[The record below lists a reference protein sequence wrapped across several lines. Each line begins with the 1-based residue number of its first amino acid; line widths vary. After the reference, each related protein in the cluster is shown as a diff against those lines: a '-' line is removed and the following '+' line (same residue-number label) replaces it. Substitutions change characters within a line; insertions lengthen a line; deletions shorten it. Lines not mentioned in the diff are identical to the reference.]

1 MIVSV
6 ARQNVKKIQ
15 IVVEFNVAVIK
26 IVLGGI
32 LMLAITRINV
42 ELMFLDIILVR
53 NMMKVILILLLD
65 ESKFRTYK
73 FKIVKMKSNVIC
85 F

>member
-1 MIVSV
+1 MSV

-42 ELMFLDIILVR
+42 GLMFPDIILVR
-53 NMMKVILILLLD
+53 NMMKVILILL
-65 ESKFRTYK
+65 
-73 FKIVKMKSNVIC
+73 
-85 F
+85 

>member
-42 ELMFLDIILVR
+42 GLMFLDIILVQ
-53 NMMKVILILLLD
+53 NMMKVILILLFD
-65 ESKFRTYK
+65 ELNKK
-73 FKIVKMKSNVIC
+73 NV
-85 F
+85 

>member
-15 IVVEFNVAVIK
+15 IVVEFNVVVIK

-32 LMLAITRINV
+32 LMLAITQINV
-42 ELMFLDIILVR
+42 GLMFLDTILVR
-53 NMMKVILILLLD
+53 NMMKVILILILD
-65 ESKFRTYK
+65 ESKFRPYK
-73 FKIVKMKSNVIC
+73 SKYQ
-85 F
+85 

>member
-42 ELMFLDIILVR
+42 GLMFLDIILVR

-65 ESKFRTYK
+65 ESKFRSYK
-73 FKIVKMKSNVIC
+73 NVSC